1 MILFERTYQF
11 SSSHLYWRDDWSD
24 ERNRATFGKCAIRP
38 AHGHNYRLT
47 IRLRGE
53 VDPETGFL
61 IDLGELD
68 RMVRER
74 VVDRLDHRHVNEVVP
89 EFAEGERFRP
99 REPRAVDRGHAA
111 GGSGRPGDAARG
123 PPPGGGSHRGDLA
136 GRPPGP
142 RVLGATAIPRAGLA
156 GRRGRGGERGGG
168 RAGFQF
174 RIISPIR

>member
-89 EFAEGERFRP
+89 EFAEGGKIPTSENLAQWIADTL
-99 REPRAVDRGHAA
+99 RAD
-111 GGSGRPGDAARG
+111 P
-123 PPPGGGSHRGDLA
+123 A
-136 GRPPGP
+136 GRATLHEVRLQEEDRIAAIWQDDL
-142 RVLGATAIPRAGLA
+142 RVHG
-156 GRRGRGGERGGG
+156 
-168 RAGFQF
+168 
-174 RIISPIR
+174 S